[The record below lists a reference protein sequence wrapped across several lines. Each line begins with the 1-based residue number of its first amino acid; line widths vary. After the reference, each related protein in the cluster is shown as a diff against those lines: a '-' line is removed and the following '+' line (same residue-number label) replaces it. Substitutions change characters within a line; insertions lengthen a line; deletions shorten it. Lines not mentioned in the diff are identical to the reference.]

1 MRFGKKVIIGM
12 FIFLIL
18 FVGVMTVMFY
28 IKGNE
33 PSTLI
38 ACVFAMC
45 GVEGGILG
53 KLKWDERKAKSGGE
67 EYVDD

>member
-1 MRFGKKVIIGM
+1 M

-18 FVGVMTVMFY
+18 FTITVLVLFL
-28 IKGNE
+28 INGNE

-38 ACVFAMC
+38 ACVFGIC